1 MLIKQTLDSCPPG
14 HAPANATVLIY
25 RLATTII
32 SAMSRPLR
40 LEYEQAVHH
49 VTARGNQCR
58 AIFRDDTD
66 RQCLLDTLAQ
76 AAQRFGVVVHAY
88 CLMPNHYHLLVQTPR
103 ANLSRA
109 MAWVQTTYSMRYNRR
124 HHRSGHLFQGR
135 FKAQIVEA
143 DEYARQ
149 LLVYIHLNP
158 VRPRNKRQAIPAD
171 RRRTLDAYRF
181 SSHRVYAG
189 LAPLPPGVKDAAANW
204 LCTEWLSYFGRGRA
218 AAQQAYRQE
227 IASAFGQP
235 AASPWAD
242 LRGGLVLGSQIFY
255 ETIKARLDDESNPQA
270 MAWTQRRDAEQL
282 QAAVAELA
290 KTEADPR
297 VRIWLRVQVGGEMM
311 SALAR
316 ELGYA
321 NGSGVARVVERLEA
335 AAQSGAALRK
345 KLSGLR
351 RRATA

>member
-109 MAWVQTTYSMRYNRR
+109 MAWVQTTYSVRFNRR

-149 LLVYIHLNP
+149 LIAYIHLNP
-158 VRPRNKRQAIPAD
+158 VRPRNKRLAIPAD
-171 RRRTLDAYRF
+171 RRRALDAHRF

-189 LAPLPPGVKDAAANW
+189 VDKFPQGVKDAATSW
-204 LCTEWLSYFGRGRA
+204 LCTDWLSYFGHSRA
-218 AAQQAYRQE
+218 IAQKAYRQE

-235 AASPWAD
+235 AANPWAK
-242 LRGGLVLGSQIFY
+242 LRGGLVLGSQTFY
-255 ETIKARLDDESNPQA
+255 ETIKARLDNESNSQA
-270 MAWTQRRDAEQL
+270 IAWTRQRDAERL
-282 QAAVAELA
+282 QATVAELA
-290 KTEADPR
+290 QTQADPH
-297 VRIWLRVQVGGEMM
+297 VRIWLRVQVGGEAM
-311 SALAR
+311 SELAC

-335 AAQSGAALRK
+335 TAQTDGALAK
-345 KLSGLR
+345 KLAALR